1 MTLDSDILGPVAIYS
16 RSEGERMERTRRE
29 LMPGVYLTCLR
40 TDKFK
45 TAVLSVHL
53 LTALDRATA
62 SQNALL
68 PGVLRRGT
76 VASPDMAALAA
87 RLDGMYG
94 AHIEPSVRKIGEIQA
109 IGFAADFVD
118 GACLPAGDDPLEGM
132 TALMGELLLAPNT
145 RGGLLLPRYVDGE
158 REKLLQDIRARIND
172 REAYANSRLIELM
185 CPGETY
191 GVDAL
196 GDEETARA
204 VGYVALTRHYRALL
218 AASPIE
224 IFYCGSAPAERV
236 AAALTDALA
245 TLPRGE
251 LAMDIGTDVRLNTV
265 EEAPRSFTERMDV
278 DQGKLVLGY
287 RLGDAMEEPDMAA
300 LRVMNALL
308 GGGGAAYVNS
318 RLFVNVRE
326 RMSLC
331 YYVHSAL
338 DPVKGLMTVSC
349 GIDPANC
356 EKTLAAIGRQVAAVK
371 DGDFTDEELR
381 TARTGVSADMLALTD
396 EPEGLER
403 FWLVQDLLG
412 LDYGPEELAA
422 LAEDVTRVDVIKAAA
437 GMECDAVYFLS
448 GGEDEDESD

>member
-1 MTLDSDILGPVAIYS
+1 MD
-16 RSEGERMERTRRE
+16 RTRRE

-40 TDKFK
+40 TERFK
-45 TAVLSVHL
+45 TALLSLHL
-53 LTALDRATA
+53 LTGLDRQTA
-62 SQNALL
+62 AQNAAL

-76 VASPDMAALAA
+76 VSAPDMTALAA
-87 RLDGMYG
+87 RLDGLYG

-109 IGFAADFVD
+109 VGFVADLVD
-118 GACLPAGDDPLEGM
+118 GACLPAGEDPLEDVI
-132 TALMGELLLAPNT
+132 ALLGEMLLAPNT
-145 RGGLLLPRYVDGE
+145 RGGLLLPAYVDGE
-158 REKLLQDIRARIND
+158 REKLLQDIRARVND
-172 REAYANSRLIELM
+172 RETYANSRLVELM
-185 CPGETY
+185 CPGEAY
-191 GVDAL
+191 AVEAL

-204 VGYVALTRHYRALL
+204 IGYVALTRHYRTLL
-218 AASPIE
+218 AECPME
-224 IFYCGSAPAERV
+224 LFYCGSAPAERV

-245 TLPRGE
+245 AMPRGE
-251 LAMDIGTDVRLNTV
+251 LAMDIGTDIRMNTV
-265 EEAPRSFTERMDV
+265 VEGLRSFTERMDV
-278 DQGKLVLGY
+278 GQGKLALGY

-318 RLFVNVRE
+318 RLYVNVRE

-331 YYVHSAL
+331 YYVYSTL
-338 DPVKGLMTVSC
+338 DAVKGVVTVSC
-349 GIDPANC
+349 GIDPADC
-356 EKTLAAIGRQVAAVK
+356 EKALSAIGRQVAAVK
-371 DGDFTDEELR
+371 DGEFTDDELR

-396 EPEGLER
+396 QPEGLEQ

-422 LAEDVTRVDVIKAAA
+422 LAEDVTRDDVIKAAA